1 MSRQMC
7 GGATVGWRPPHVS
20 LVVVVG
26 VLIVV
31 IVAVMVVVVIVVG
44 GGALGLGGR
53 HAVGRCRRIG
63 HGCGRGR
70 RRSRLLGGGCSG
82 IGFGTRRGHL
92 GA

>member
-1 MSRQMC
+1 M
-7 GGATVGWRPPHVS
+7 APPHVS

-44 GGALGLGGR
+44 GGAIRLGGR
-53 HAVGRCRRIG
+53 HAV
-63 HGCGRGR
+63 GRGR